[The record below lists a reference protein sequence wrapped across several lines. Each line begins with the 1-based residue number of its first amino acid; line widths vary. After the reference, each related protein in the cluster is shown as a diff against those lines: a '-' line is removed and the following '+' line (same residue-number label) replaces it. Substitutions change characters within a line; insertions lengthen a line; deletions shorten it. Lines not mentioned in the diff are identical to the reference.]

1 MRSLNHTATS
11 LYDIIISDQKCT
23 IRKGASELTETN
35 NINIRLIQPLI
46 KEFPLTEDHMSA
58 FSYISIEEYPIH
70 SHLHMELIYVA
81 EGSLSIKVGV
91 SDYVLHAGEF
101 TIINPFELHALYST
115 GEPNKTCILEISTDF
130 YDPCAEGTIFVSYY
144 NLYRDAA
151 GSDFSK
157 ITDTM
162 KKIFT
167 LHLSAAE
174 AQTADVPVFPSGVGD
189 NNAEYEKILL
199 RSLINYFELHFTS
212 EYFLLSDHRE
222 NTLRDNALQAN
233 RLKSILTY
241 FYEHFPQKIQL
252 QDVADVTFVN
262 RYHISHLVKSGIGF
276 TFSELLQHIRIEKA
290 EIYLLGTDMPISRIV
305 SELGFSSYRYFSQ
318 HFKNLFNMTPNEYR
332 KKDHA
337 STIRHKDLSYIT
349 PTLRSDVINAVR
361 SFSSAEPQADT
372 KAGTKA
378 YPDADPD
385 ICRIRVAELL
395 SSGTHPSQTFS
406 SPGQFPEL
414 LYDSPYFPALLL
426 DHMNTCM
433 SSLNAAELK
442 DIIGSDKNTYAGGIR
457 KSVFY
462 LNKLLEPF
470 ISTDTIAA
478 PGCFMVKSDDEI
490 RILIYDSPVNMGAFS
505 AHTTLADADSL
516 EDAIK
521 NIIKNTEPVDKRFI
535 IQLGGLEDGSFLI
548 QKCSLKTEL
557 DGFSQLRRTG
567 LSALSDKNIVEAL
580 NASSEPDTVLDRLDT
595 SVRDTSFEVCL
606 KPFQVQFITL
616 RHFTR
621 LP

>member
-1 MRSLNHTATS
+1 M
-11 LYDIIISDQKCT
+11 
-23 IRKGASELTETN
+23 TETN

-46 KEFPLTEDHMSA
+46 KEFPLTDDHMSA

-115 GEPNKTCILEISTDF
+115 DKSNKTCILEISTDF
-130 YDPCAEGTIFVSYY
+130 YDPCTEGTIFVSAYS
-144 NLYRDAA
+144 LYEDAA
-151 GSDFSK
+151 GSDFPK
-157 ITDTM
+157 IMDTL

-174 AQTADVPVFPSGVGD
+174 PQTSDVPVFPSGVGD

-212 EYFLLSDHRE
+212 EYFLLSDHKE

-332 KKDHA
+332 KKHYT
-337 STIRHKDLSYIT
+337 STIRHKDISYIT
-349 PTLRSDVINAVR
+349 PTLHSDVRNAVR
-361 SFSSAEPQADT
+361 LFASAESQADR
-372 KAGTKA
+372 KAGMKA
-378 YPDADPD
+378 ETEPDRDAGPAACT
-385 ICRIRVAELL
+385 INIAELI
-395 SSGTHPSQTFS
+395 SSGTHPAQAFS
-406 SPGQFPEL
+406 FPGQVPDI

-426 DHMNTCM
+426 EHINTGM
-433 SSLNAAELK
+433 MALDRAELTY
-442 DIIGSDKNTYAGGIR
+442 ITGSDKNTTADGIR

-462 LNKLLEPF
+462 LNEPLRPF
-470 ISTDTIAA
+470 ISNDTVAA
-478 PGCFMVKSDDEI
+478 PGCFLVKSDDEI
-490 RILIYDSPVNMGAFS
+490 RLLIYDSPVDMAAFS
-505 AHTTLADADSL
+505 AQMLTDAGSL
-516 EDAIK
+516 ERAVE
-521 NIIKNTEPVDKRFI
+521 NIVKNTGAAGKRFI
-535 IQLGGLEDGSFLI
+535 VDLDGLEEGSFLI
-548 QKCSLKTEL
+548 QRCSLKIEL
-557 DGFSQLRRTG
+557 DGFSQLCRSG
-567 LSALSDKNIVEAL
+567 LSALSDKSIVKTL
-580 NASSEPDTVLDRLDT
+580 NGSSAPDTVFERFDT
-595 SVRDTSFEVCL
+595 SACGASFEVCL

>member
-115 GEPNKTCILEISTDF
+115 GDPNKTCILEISTDF

-332 KKDHA
+332 KKYHA

-349 PTLRSDVINAVR
+349 PTLRSDVTNAVR

-372 KAGTKA
+372 KAGTKS

-385 ICRIRVAELL
+385 ICRIHVAELL
-395 SSGTHPSQTFS
+395 SSGTHPTQTFS
-406 SPGQFPEL
+406 SPGQIPEL

-433 SSLNAAELK
+433 SSLDAAELK

-490 RILIYDSPVNMGAFS
+490 RLLIYDSPVNMSAFS
-505 AHTTLADADSL
+505 AQTTLADADSL

-521 NIIKNTEPVDKRFI
+521 NIIKNIEPVDKRFV
-535 IQLGGLEDGSFLI
+535 IQLGGLGDGSFLI

-557 DGFSQLRRTG
+557 DGFSQLRRAG

-595 SVRDTSFEVCL
+595 SVRETSFEVWL

>member
-1 MRSLNHTATS
+1 MS
-11 LYDIIISDQKCT
+11 SDQKCT
-23 IRKGASELTETN
+23 IRKGASELAETN

-46 KEFPLTEDHMSA
+46 KEFPLNEEHMSA
-58 FSYISIEEYPIH
+58 FSYVSIEEYPIH

-101 TIINPFELHALYST
+101 TIINPFELHALYSA
-115 GEPNKTCILEISTDF
+115 GEPNKTCILEINTDF
-130 YDPCAEGTIFVSYY
+130 YDPCAEGIIFVSYY
-144 NLYRDAA
+144 NLYKDAA

-157 ITDTM
+157 ITDTLQ
-162 KKIFT
+162 KIFT

-174 AQTADVPVFPSGVGD
+174 TQTTDIPVFPSGVEN

-305 SELGFSSYRYFSQ
+305 SELGFSSYRYFNQ

-332 KKDHA
+332 KKYYT
-337 STIRHKDLSYIT
+337 STIRYKDISYIT
-349 PTLRSDVINAVR
+349 HTLHSDITDALR
-361 SFSSAEPQADT
+361 LFSPADSVADAMIRT
-372 KAGTKA
+372 QTP
-378 YPDADPD
+378 PDADSAACT
-385 ICRIRVAELL
+385 IHIAELL
-395 SSGTHPSQTFS
+395 SSGTHPAQAFS
-406 SPGQFPEL
+406 NPGQVPDI

-426 DHMNTCM
+426 DHMNTSM
-433 SSLNAAELK
+433 AKLDAAELK
-442 DIIGSDKNTYAGGIR
+442 ELIGGDKNTYANGLR
-457 KSVFY
+457 KSVYY
-462 LNKLLEPF
+462 LNKLLSPF
-470 ISTDTIAA
+470 ISKDTIAA
-478 PGCFMVKSDDEI
+478 PGCFVVKKGDEI
-490 RILIYDSPVNMGAFS
+490 RILIYNSPTRLTALTSQSV
-505 AHTTLADADSL
+505 TDAGFPDRL
-516 EDAIK
+516 IK
-521 NIIKNTEPVDKRFI
+521 GIGKNTGSADKRFI
-535 IQLGGLEDGSFLI
+535 IDISGLEAGSFLME
-548 QKCSLKTEL
+548 KCSLKIEL
-557 DGFSQLRRTG
+557 DAFSQLRRLG
-567 LSALSDKNIVEAL
+567 GHVLSHKSMVGIIND
-580 NASSEPDTVLDRLDT
+580 SSAPDTAFELFDTSAGNSIVTRLD
-595 SVRDTSFEVCL
+595 
-606 KPFQVQFITL
+606 PFQVQFITL
-616 RHFTR
+616 RHFTI